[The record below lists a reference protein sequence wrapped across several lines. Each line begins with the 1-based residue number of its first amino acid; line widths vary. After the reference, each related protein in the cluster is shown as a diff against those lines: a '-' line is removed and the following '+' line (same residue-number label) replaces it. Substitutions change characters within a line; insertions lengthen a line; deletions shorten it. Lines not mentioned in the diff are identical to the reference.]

1 MPTEATNLIPLSNK
15 NEVVYQEVNMVNA
28 SYGEGVSTDGMLD
41 LESRLK

>member
-1 MPTEATNLIPLSNK
+1 MPTEATNSIPLSK
-15 NEVVYQEVNMVNA
+15 NEVVYQEVSMVNA